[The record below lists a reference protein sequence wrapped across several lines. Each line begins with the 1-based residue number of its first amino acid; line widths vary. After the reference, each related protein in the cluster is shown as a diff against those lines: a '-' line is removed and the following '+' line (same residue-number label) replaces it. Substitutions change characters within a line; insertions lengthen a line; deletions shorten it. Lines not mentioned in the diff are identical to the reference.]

1 MERFPP
7 QRDGGWPVLHG
18 TLRHLERQR
27 WLLFLSVQPVH
38 GPALGDLLG
47 SRALDLRVPRPRRAG
62 DGGGLAPQ
70 ERKGLKS
77 HQSEGVDRLAP
88 GHPSFGGRSHRLTDR
103 DKVFLGTEYC
113 QVGVLDAGPC
123 PQSRNYL
130 ALPPRTLSQLEAGDP
145 VDLLDR
151 KFGSFSDI
159 HAGRV
164 KDGLHS
170 KISCESHGV
179 LIRLWCI

>member
-1 MERFPP
+1 MAWWDEN
-7 QRDGGWPVLHG
+7 
-18 TLRHLERQR
+18 LRL
-27 WLLFLSVQPVH
+27 
-38 GPALGDLLG
+38 A
-47 SRALDLRVPRPRRAG
+47 RAG
-62 DGGGLAPQ
+62 WTTEGGPHMTERRGNADCPRSGAWGEIFRSWLAYPDNSTCRQ
-70 ERKGLKS
+70 GAVS
-77 HQSEGVDRLAP
+77 TQDPTAP
-88 GHPSFGGRSHRLTDR
+88 TTGHPSFGGRSHRLTDR

-170 KISCESHGV
+170 KIACESHGV
-179 LIRLWCI
+179 LVHLWCIEIK